1 MTPSPGLS
9 ERLLNNFSRF
19 AFEFMVVTSTHGD
32 SLSQGMIILLC
43 TSSTYVKL
51 RWLFSVYCRV

>member
-9 ERLLNNFSRF
+9 KRLLNNCLRF
-19 AFEFMVVTSTHGD
+19 AFEFMVVTSTHKG

-51 RWLFSVYCRV
+51 RWLFSIYCRV